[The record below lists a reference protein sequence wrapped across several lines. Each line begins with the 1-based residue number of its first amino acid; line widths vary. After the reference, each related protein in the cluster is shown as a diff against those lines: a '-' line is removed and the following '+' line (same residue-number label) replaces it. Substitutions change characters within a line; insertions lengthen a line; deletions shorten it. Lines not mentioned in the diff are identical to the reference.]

1 MMDEWVTAAMSDETL
16 VAKLLLRLKQPQAAA
31 SASAVPAV
39 IPFRWG
45 IRLPRSRPGTMTATN
60 SSSLRCDVVLKS
72 KVGGGDSSTRCSPTT
87 PLSWSGG
94 GDGGA
99 SPSGTGDCFEE
110 TSRRHLSSSPPPP
123 GVRSKGA
130 GIGETTSNTVKRSR
144 KKKTFSE
151 LKEEETQLE
160 KERVYLKKEIS
171 TVRATFKEERVR
183 NENLKRIKIDLNLHY
198 GNEPEAS
205 TTNGIPSTLPTHA
218 KGDSHLQSSSS
229 EIDKA
234 ISNHDRSFLLPDLNM
249 MPSDEGDSGTETLYG
264 VS

>member
-1 MMDEWVTAAMSDETL
+1 MTAAMADETV
-16 VAKLLLRLKQPQAAA
+16 VAKLLLRLKQSQATA

-39 IPFRWG
+39 IPLLWG
-45 IRLPRSRPGTMTATN
+45 MRLPRSRPGTMTATN

-72 KVGGGDSSTRCSPTT
+72 KEGGGGDSSTRCSPTT

-94 GDGGA
+94 GGDGDA
-99 SPSGTGDCFEE
+99 SPSGTGDGFEE

-130 GIGETTSNTVKRSR
+130 GIGETTSNIVKRSR

-151 LKEEETQLE
+151 LKEEEAQLV
-160 KERVYLKKEIS
+160 KEGVYLKKEIS

-198 GNEPEAS
+198 GNELEAS
-205 TTNGIPSTLPTHA
+205 TSNGIPSTLRTRA

-229 EIDKA
+229 ETDKA

-249 MPSDEGDSGTETLYG
+249 MPSDEGDTGTATLYG
-264 VS
+264 LS